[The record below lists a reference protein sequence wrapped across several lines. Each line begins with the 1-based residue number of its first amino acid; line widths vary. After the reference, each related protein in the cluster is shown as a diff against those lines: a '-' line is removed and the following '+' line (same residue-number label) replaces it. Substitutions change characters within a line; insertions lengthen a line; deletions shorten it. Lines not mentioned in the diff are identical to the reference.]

1 MVCFFWLE
9 ENYINNNQFIEE
21 LKTKR
26 EQYDI
31 SQNRLAIACEISRA
45 YLNRIE
51 NGKVQVTKKNKK
63 RFWNNS
69 TKQKS
74 LYPF

>member
-1 MVCFFWLE
+1 ME

-31 SQNRLAIACEISRA
+31 SQNCLAIACEISRA

-51 NGKVQVTKKNKK
+51 NGKVQVTKKTKRDFETIRQNKNPYIH
-63 RFWNNS
+63 FNC
-69 TKQKS
+69 
-74 LYPF
+74 

>member
-1 MVCFFWLE
+1 ME

-63 RFWNNS
+63 RF
-69 TKQKS
+69 
-74 LYPF
+74 